1 MLKYLYW
8 PAFGRFRIQTN
19 ILFSRSL
26 TMPHVD
32 EQPYD
37 VPASP
42 TAFPDSSFEAK
53 WDRTHSGLLITVGS
67 QEDMPY
73 GFYRQADGTLLV
85 HHCILKDIYLDPNTL
100 KIVRRG

>member
-1 MLKYLYW
+1 
-8 PAFGRFRIQTN
+8 
-19 ILFSRSL
+19 
-26 TMPHVD
+26 MPPRD

-42 TAFPDSSFEAK
+42 TAFTYLSFEAR
-53 WDRTHSGLLITVGS
+53 WNRTHSGLLITVGS

-100 KIVRRG
+100 TIVRRG